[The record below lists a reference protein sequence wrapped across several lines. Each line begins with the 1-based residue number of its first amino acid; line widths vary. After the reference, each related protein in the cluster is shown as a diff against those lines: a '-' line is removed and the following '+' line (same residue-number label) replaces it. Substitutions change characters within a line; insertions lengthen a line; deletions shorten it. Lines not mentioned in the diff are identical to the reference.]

1 MQRRGDFLAEQQ
13 DRRHRLVG
21 PGIARGQV
29 HWAAGCRLRTL
40 EGSQVDGDPLRVA
53 LNRPK
58 SMVRSPKHCTA
69 GADSESDARRRTAWM
84 GATSSRGLNGLVTS
98 VVTCYERRRAKRA
111 TETKLAC

>member
-40 EGSQVDGDPLRVA
+40 EGSQVDGDPLRVGFESPEVHGQIAEA
-53 LNRPK
+53 LPARPAQIANP
-58 SMVRSPKHCTA
+58 MHAAEPRGWVQRA
-69 GADSESDARRRTAWM
+69 
-84 GATSSRGLNGLVTS
+84 SRGLNGLVT
-98 VVTCYERRRAKRA
+98 
-111 TETKLAC
+111 